1 MPHSHYIGFDPGGK
15 KAFGWAVVSASNQN
29 LSLIAKGTCS
39 DAATAIKAAAA
50 ANPSSPVAVAVD
62 APLFWIPAGD
72 RKADRIVRK
81 MVCNSGGNSGTVNH
95 INSMRGACL
104 VQGILVARMA
114 VSKWTSTSLTE
125 AHPKALL
132 GVSTHAREFV
142 KTVASSLSNEH
153 ERDAALAAFTALNF
167 AAQTQGWHDLAID
180 ALNFAAQ
187 TQGWQ
192 PLMRLMPIIQ

>member
-1 MPHSHYIGFDPGGK
+1 MQPSHSIGFDPGGK
-15 KAFGWAVVSASNQN
+15 KAFGWAVLTASGQEIT
-29 LSLIAKGTCS
+29 LIASGTCS
-39 DAATAIKAAAA
+39 NATEVIAAASEA
-50 ANPSSPVAVAVD
+50 CPSSPVAVAVD

-180 ALNFAAQ
+180 EIDAHHPVGKQVAYWFPQAL
-187 TQGWQ
+187 T
-192 PLMRLMPIIQ
+192 